1 MADETKANEG
11 FMEAAAEIGPVPEAA
26 SQPWET
32 ELATAREEARANH
45 DRWLRERADLENLKK
60 RAARERTDA
69 IKFGVEGL
77 ARDLLPMVDNLER
90 ALQHLSASGD
100 HGSMIEGVEL
110 TLRGVKDA
118 LQRHGVTRI
127 AAHGQPFD
135 PTLHEA
141 VGHQESAEHAPN
153 TVMQEHQAGYL
164 LHDRL
169 LRPALV
175 TVAKSAA

>member
-1 MADETKANEG
+1 MEEEKANQGPDDTTDASAEHG
-11 FMEAAAEIGPVPEAA
+11 QTSLEAQLAAARDEA
-26 SQPWET
+26 Q
-32 ELATAREEARANH
+32 ANY
-45 DRWLRERADLENLKK
+45 DRWLRERADLENIKK
-60 RAARERTDA
+60 RAARERMDA

-77 ARDLLPMVDNLER
+77 ARDLLPMIDNLER
-90 ALQHLSASGD
+90 ALQHGSPTPESAALF
-100 HGSMIEGVEL
+100 EGLEL
-110 TLRGVKDA
+110 TLRGMRDM

-127 AAHGQPFD
+127 NTQGQPFD

-141 VGHQESAEHAPN
+141 VGHQECTDYAPN

>member
-1 MADETKANEG
+1 MTDEEQANDEQVGGGEG
-11 FMEAAAEIGPVPEAA
+11 ASPSLEA
-26 SQPWET
+26 
-32 ELATAREEARANH
+32 ELAAAREEARVNH
-45 DRWLRERADLENLKK
+45 DRWLRERADLENVKK
-60 RAARERTDA
+60 RSARERSDA

-90 ALQHLSASGD
+90 ALQHVSAAPENASLVQ
-100 HGSMIEGVEL
+100 GVEL

-127 AAHGQPFD
+127 AAQGQPFD
-135 PTLHEA
+135 PSLHEA
-141 VGHQESAEHAPN
+141 VAHQETAEHAPN
-153 TVMQEHQAGYL
+153 TVIAEYQAGYM

>member
-1 MADETKANEG
+1 MSEEEKGFEDEMDEGAPEPQSVPHVDELQADL
-11 FMEAAAEIGPVPEAA
+11 AAARDEAK
-26 SQPWET
+26 
-32 ELATAREEARANH
+32 ANH
-45 DRWLRERADLENLKK
+45 DRWLRERADLENVKK
-60 RAARERTDA
+60 RAARERADA

-77 ARDLLPMVDNLER
+77 VRDLLPAVDSLER
-90 ALQHLSASGD
+90 ALQHVPATAERTAL
-100 HGSMIEGVEL
+100 IEGVEL
-110 TLRGVKDA
+110 TLRAVRDV
-118 LQRHGVTRI
+118 LLRHGVTRL
-127 AAHGQPFD
+127 ATDGQPFD

-141 VGHQESAEHAPN
+141 VGHQESADHAPN